1 MTSLATL
8 VLLLALAVAPTARA
22 GQPAGQTLTPPPPSF
37 ETCKSVGNGTICEGA
52 RPEAYGP
59 IDTGIVCGSGSGS
72 FDIFDR
78 GAFRQ
83 HAIRY
88 YNANGDLMRRV
99 IHEEYSLGQFSNP
112 LTGTVVP
119 YNQTDTI
126 SDVLAVPGDL
136 GSATETT
143 IGENIYRP
151 AHGAPVFVNA
161 GRTVFALDGTLEF
174 RAGPQSFLDYFVDGD
189 TAAID
194 ALCSALRAA

>member
-1 MTSLATL
+1 MLSLMKRHQLGRHAQRL
-8 VLLLALAVAPTARA
+8 AYWIILAL
-22 GQPAGQTLTPPPPSF
+22 TLALF
-37 ETCKSVGNGTICEGA
+37 GGV
-52 RPEAYGP
+52 
-59 IDTGIVCGSGSGS
+59 IV
-72 FDIFDR
+72 
-78 GAFRQ
+78 
-83 HAIRY
+83 
-88 YNANGDLMRRV
+88 
-99 IHEEYSLGQFSNP
+99 

-143 IGENIYRP
+143 TGENIYRP
-151 AHGAPVFVNA
+151 ADGAPVFVNA